1 MSEFSG
7 FGDTSRRGFLQAGA
21 SGLLAASSAGLLAAC
36 GSSST
41 TKSGATVPSANGFSA
56 GPAVG
61 TPVRGGTLTA
71 GMVTAGSAETIDTR
85 KLLNFPDLVRSYN
98 LLDPMFFAAP
108 GGGVAPGL
116 VVDASS
122 STDAKV
128 WKFKLRDGVVWHDGK
143 PFDADDIV
151 YTIRAS
157 WFSKVSNFLPL
168 AKTIV
173 DLNGVRK
180 LDRLTVEIPLLLGV
194 AQFPSVTFAQNA
206 WVIQNGTTNF
216 SNGVGTGP
224 FKLQSFTPGSQS
236 VFTANKD
243 YWQSGMPYI
252 DTLIINSSYADD
264 DARLNALLAGDLQIV
279 STVPPALA
287 KANAQSGRIVLG
299 NEPGPAFVAPSMR
312 VDKAPFTDPRVTQA
326 MKLVANR
333 QAAVSDAF
341 DGYATPGNDCPCATV
356 QYFAS
361 DIKPEYDP
369 EKARSLLKAAGHE
382 GLALTLYTADIVPGM
397 NETATLYA
405 QQAKQAGINIT
416 VQIVNPSIY
425 YSAASPGGNYTDK
438 LFSINNWTTGTN
450 SLAAF
455 YLQALYTGCPYD
467 ETHFGSPSADKL
479 LFDAMG
485 ETNPSLAAQ
494 KWHAVQ
500 ELQVTQGGY
509 VVMENFDWID
519 AYAPNVR
526 GIQTT
531 EVGPCN
537 YWDFNRAWLT

>member
-1 MSEFSG
+1 MSEF
-7 FGDTSRRGFLQAGA
+7 GDSEGIKRREFLRAGA
-21 SGLLAASSAGLLAAC
+21 VGVLGASAAGVIAAC
-36 GSSST
+36 GSSTSSSQDAAVT
-41 TKSGATVPSANGFSA
+41 SSKQFFP
-56 GPAVG
+56 GPAGG

-71 GMVTAGSAETIDTR
+71 GMVTAGSAETIDVR

-98 LLDPMFFAAP
+98 LLDPMFFATP

-116 VVDASS
+116 VLEWSS
-122 STDAKV
+122 SKDAKM
-128 WKFKLRDGVVWHDGK
+128 WRFKLRDGVTWHNGK
-143 PFDADDIV
+143 PFDADDIIF
-151 YTIRAS
+151 TIKGS
-157 WFSKVSNFLPL
+157 WFAKSSNFLPL

-173 DLNGVRK
+173 DVNGVRK
-180 LDRLTVEIPLLLGV
+180 LDRLTVEIPLLKGV
-194 AQFPSVTFAQNA
+194 AQFPSVTYAQNA
-206 WVIQNGTTNF
+206 WVVQAGTTNF
-216 SNGVGTGP
+216 SDGVGTGP
-224 FKLQSFTPGSQS
+224 FKLESFTPGSRS
-236 VFTANKD
+236 VFSANKD
-243 YWQSGMPYI
+243 YWQSGLPYI
-252 DTLIINSSYADD
+252 DTLVINSTYADD
-264 DARLNALLAGDLQIV
+264 NARLNGLLAGDLDVV

-287 KANAQSGRIVLG
+287 KANAASGRIVLG

-326 MKLVANR
+326 LKLVANR
-333 QAAVSDAF
+333 RAAVSDAF
-341 DGYATPGNDCPCATV
+341 DGYATPGNDCPCATN

-361 DIKPEYDP
+361 DIKAEYDP

-382 GLALTLYTADIVPGM
+382 GLSLTLYTGDIIPGM

-405 QQAKQAGINIT
+405 QQAKAAGMNIT

-455 YLQALYTGCPYD
+455 YLQALYTGCPYA
-467 ETHFGSPSADKL
+467 ETHFGSPSDDKL
-479 LFDAMG
+479 LFDALG
-485 ETNPSLAAQ
+485 ETDPSAAQQ

-500 ELQVTQGGY
+500 ELQVQKGGY
-509 VVMENFDWID
+509 VVMENFDWLD
-519 AYAPNVR
+519 AYAPRVR

-537 YWDFNRAWLT
+537 YWDFKRAWMT